1 MSHFC
6 LIFWARI
13 GSQTLTPSKTKPIPP
28 QPSAPVQSSY
38 GTSRQ
43 DKDVLAIALGQG
55 DIFDIAFHDNIR
67 GSSEIVFYEEVQS
80 PRTDGLGDRQMQRR
94 GYVL

>member
-1 MSHFC
+1 MI
-6 LIFWARI
+6 LLKQ
-13 GSQTLTPSKTKPIPP
+13 QTQPNAP
-28 QPSAPVQSSY
+28 QPSTPVQSSY

-80 PRTDGLGDRQMQRR
+80 PRTDGLGDRQIQRR